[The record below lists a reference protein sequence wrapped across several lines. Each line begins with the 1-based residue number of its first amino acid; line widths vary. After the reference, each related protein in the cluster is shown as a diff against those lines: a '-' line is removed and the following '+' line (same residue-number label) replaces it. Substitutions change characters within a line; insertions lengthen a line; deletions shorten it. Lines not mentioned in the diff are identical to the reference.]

1 MCHPVGGKQKESIK
15 EEEIFNNFFKAVISS
30 TMFENLTEKLDGI
43 FKRLKGRGRLDEENI
58 QGALREIRMALL
70 EADVNF
76 KVVKDFIE
84 DVRVRAVGQEVLE
97 SITPGQQVVKIV
109 HDRLVELMGGTSSQ
123 LRFGSRIPATIMLV
137 GLQGCGKT
145 TTAVKLARL
154 VAGQNKKVYLVSADV
169 YRPAA
174 IEQLRVLGQKID
186 AGIFDSKGLN
196 DPVMICVQAVEEAR
210 RNGYEVI
217 IVDTAGRLHIDSEM
231 MAELQQIKDRI
242 HPSEILFVADAMT
255 GQDAVNVA
263 AKFNEQLGIDGVIMT
278 KMDGDARG
286 GATLSLKAVM
296 GKPIKFVGVGEKI
309 DALEVFHPERMTSRI
324 LGMGDVLSL
333 VEKAQATVDEKE
345 ARELEKKFRK
355 NEFTLEDFRNQ
366 LKQIRKMGSLQ
377 DIIGMIPGFG
387 KVKALK
393 GVAPDEQELVRIS
406 AMIDSMTNKERLNYL
421 IIDGQ
426 RRKRIAL
433 GSGTTVQDVNRLL
446 KNYMEMRKIM
456 KKMTSKEGMKAL
468 RRGNFPFN
476 R

>member
-1 MCHPVGGKQKESIK
+1 
-15 EEEIFNNFFKAVISS
+15 
-30 TMFENLTEKLDGI
+30 MFENLTEKLDGI

-154 VAGQNKKVYLVSADV
+154 VAGQHKKVYLVSADV

-196 DPVMICVQAVEEAR
+196 DPVTICVQAVEEAR
-210 RNGYEVI
+210 RSGYEVI

-377 DIIGMIPGFG
+377 DIIGMIPGLG